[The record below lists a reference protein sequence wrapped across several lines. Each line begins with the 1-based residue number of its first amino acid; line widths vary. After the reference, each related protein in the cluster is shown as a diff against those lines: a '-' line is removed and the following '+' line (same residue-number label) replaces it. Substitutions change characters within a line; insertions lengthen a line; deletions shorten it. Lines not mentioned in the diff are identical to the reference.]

1 METTSNKESNSSEDT
16 PETPGNR
23 SYITPDSLN
32 NEQPNDIK
40 AEEIVNVPIET
51 ILKDG
56 ESTDE
61 MSSISTNDV
70 EAKNGKMDEL
80 EEVKIHIE
88 ENNEENEEKE
98 EKDDS
103 TSSAHVVFVNNGDET
118 TTLPLPPHLKNK
130 DMEKQEDIRQERLVE
145 GIVVEANYRGKGRYF
160 PGRIKRDRGDGT
172 FYIDYSD
179 REFESRVQEKYIRNA
194 DNVDTKHNSNKNDSI
209 NAGDK
214 VEVRY
219 RGRNKYYPARVSRVR
234 LDGTYDIDYDDGERE
249 IRVEESLIRLIDPPV
264 NIGNNARE
272 KPHDEMH
279 CRVYDS
285 SSREG
290 SFDGSSGSG
299 SGSDSFD
306 DDEIRPRSREA
317 FMAQR
322 NISDEARSGE
332 ATGMALRK
340 YGNTVINYQRL
351 NYKDVEDDINAQ
363 YSTSNHDYSSSLDIL
378 ASYLK
383 GQKII
388 YMESKNHC
396 EYNLHFLMMPAIILS
411 SSASVMA
418 NVLVEH
424 NWGTIVISS
433 VNATIAFL
441 LALVNYFKL
450 DAASEA
456 HKISSHQYDKLQSS
470 VEFTSGS
477 VLLFSDFRNRGISD
491 NGYNIIEGE
500 LQQKNSLETDM
511 KNKLKEVEN
520 KISDIKETNQFVV
533 PNIIRL
539 RYPVIYNTNIFSV
552 IKKIDDVRKKKITYL
567 MNIKNEIRYI
577 NAISESLNNDLPD
590 TLKAQLTSLYNS
602 KRDYMREILV
612 LKSAFSVIDQMF
624 FQEIENAEKIKKQ
637 WCFSWCWH
645 QDVIANP
652 RSLNPFI
659 ENLMD
664 PFKDRFD
671 DQLKQMTR
679 EVQLKESEYHVKK
692 RLKELDDKLLK
703 IKNKNGVTATIDP
716 SIQHDNITIQSN
728 NVSINTGNP
737 DTIGCMH
744 STDNIVA
751 AAGGAEMQMEPRNYI
766 QRNVSQCENDPE
778 RFHRCEEPIFGK
790 ATPAFSRIKSHVPC
804 DESSSSKYGVQDN
817 RDQPLYKIDQDIE
830 TRFRGGVRFFPG
842 IITRVY
848 EDNRT
853 YDIRYNDGDYERDV
867 PENFIRPIIRS
878 KNRRDLSEYNDRYEK
893 RRDTKR
899 EKKKVRYS
907 HNNTFELFD
916 RIEARYRG
924 KSKYYPGLISGVSAG
939 NKYDIEYDDC
949 ENEFKIDAKLI
960 RRIDKPLPKRYRHLN
975 PVDDNHVFQYKLSD
989 DCEGNHRGRGRWY
1002 PATITGV
1009 NSHGTYK
1016 LIYDDGEIESD
1027 VGSANIRLKEKDVAD
1042 NFRGRNVRRDIESQ
1056 MPLIIPGNTGS
1067 DDENPTKIPYVP
1079 VLPEA
1084 ITQSGFTGN
1093 YNV

>member
-1 METTSNKESNSSEDT
+1 METTSNKESNTSDDT
-16 PETPGNR
+16 PETPGNK

-32 NEQPNDIK
+32 NEHSDDIK
-40 AEEIVNVPIET
+40 AEEIADITLET

-56 ESTDE
+56 ESADE
-61 MSSISTNDV
+61 ISSISTND
-70 EAKNGKMDEL
+70 EAKNEKMDEL
-80 EEVKIHIE
+80 KEIKIHIE
-88 ENNEENEEKE
+88 EKE
-98 EKDDS
+98 DS
-103 TSSAHVVFVNNGDET
+103 TSTAHVVFVNNGNEKT
-118 TTLPLPPHLKNK
+118 SLPLPPHLKNTNLK
-130 DMEKQEDIRQERLVE
+130 SVSEEINENNTNLDQQ
-145 GIVVEANYRGKGRYF
+145 
-160 PGRIKRDRGDGT
+160 
-172 FYIDYSD
+172 
-179 REFESRVQEKYIRNA
+179 
-194 DNVDTKHNSNKNDSI
+194 NKNMD
-209 NAGDK
+209 NEHD
-214 VEVRY
+214 VR
-219 RGRNKYYPARVSRVR
+219 G
-234 LDGTYDIDYDDGERE
+234 
-249 IRVEESLIRLIDPPV
+249 
-264 NIGNNARE
+264 
-272 KPHDEMH
+272 
-279 CRVYDS
+279 RVYDS

-306 DDEIRPRSREA
+306 DDIRPRSREA

-411 SSASVMA
+411 SAATVMA
-418 NVLVEH
+418 NVLVELD
-424 NWGTIVISS
+424 WGTIVISS

-477 VLLFSDFRNRGISD
+477 VLLFSDFRNRDID
-491 NGYNIIEGE
+491 NNENSNIEGR

-637 WCFSWCWH
+637 WCFSWCFY
-645 QDVIANP
+645 QDVIENP

-659 ENLMD
+659 DNLMD

-679 EVQLKESEYHVKK
+679 EVKLKENEYLTKK
-692 RLKELDDKLLK
+692 RIKELDDKLLK
-703 IKNKNGVTATIDP
+703 IKNKNNTLETDKLDVPA
-716 SIQHDNITIQSN
+716 QHDNITIQTN
-728 NVSINTGNP
+728 NVSINTANR
-737 DTIGCMH
+737 DVVGCMNENGH
-744 STDNIVA
+744 MLAS
-751 AAGGAEMQMEPRNYI
+751 GGAKMSTEPNNYVH
-766 QRNVSQCENDPE
+766 RNVSQSEIDPD
-778 RFHRCEEPIFGK
+778 RFHHCEEPIFGK
-790 ATPAFSRIKSHVPC
+790 ATPAFSRIKSHVPN
-804 DESSSSKYGVQDN
+804 ESTSSSSKYYVPEKLMQSS
-817 RDQPLYKIDQDIE
+817 YKIDQDIE

-848 EDNRT
+848 EDNKT
-853 YDIRYNDGDYERDV
+853 YDIRYNDGDYERYV
-867 PENFIRPIIRS
+867 PENFIRPIFRA
-878 KNRRDLSEYNDRYEK
+878 KNRRDLTEYNDRYEK
-893 RRDTKR
+893 QREPKRNKKR
-899 EKKKVRYS
+899 ETKKRNDHS
-907 HNNTFELFD
+907 TFNFGD
-916 RIEARYRG
+916 RIQARY
-924 KSKYYPGLISGVSAG
+924 
-939 NKYDIEYDDC
+939 
-949 ENEFKIDAKLI
+949 
-960 RRIDKPLPKRYRHLN
+960 
-975 PVDDNHVFQYKLSD
+975 
-989 DCEGNHRGRGRWY
+989 RGRGRWY
-1002 PATITGV
+1002 PATITEV

-1016 LIYDDGEIESD
+1016 LRYDDGEIESD
-1027 VGSANIRLKEKDVAD
+1027 VESAKIRLKEKDVAD
-1042 NFRGRNVRRDIESQ
+1042 NFRGRNVRKDIESQ
-1056 MPLIIPGNTGS
+1056 LPLIIPGNTAS
-1067 DDENPTKIPYVP
+1067 DDEKLTKQPFVP
-1079 VLPEA
+1079 VLPEV
-1084 ITQSGFTGN
+1084 ITQSGIIGN
-1093 YNV
+1093 YKV